1 MRSASRPEEGPG
13 IGARLR
19 GRSITLIGLM
29 GAGKTTVGRKLA
41 QLLDLPFR
49 DTDAEIETAAR
60 MTIAELFAAYG
71 EPEFR
76 KLEARV
82 VARLALEGPQ
92 VLATG
97 GGAFMAAATRA
108 VLRERSV
115 TVWLRADIDVLMER
129 VGRRN
134 TRPLLTA
141 ADDPR
146 AVMEDLIARR
156 YPVYGEADITI
167 ASRDVRREVIADEI
181 MEALDRH
188 LGSAFDGLAGRGA
201 A

>member
-1 MRSASRPEEGPG
+1 MRSASRPDERLD
-13 IGARLR
+13 IGARLG
-19 GRSITLIGLM
+19 GRAITLIGLM
-29 GAGKTTVGRKLA
+29 GAGKTTVGRKLG

-49 DTDAEIETAAR
+49 DTDVEIETAAR
-60 MTIAELFAAYG
+60 MTVAELFKAYG

-82 VARLALEGPQ
+82 VARLAMDGPQ

-97 GGAFMAAATRA
+97 GGAFMAAETRA
-108 VLRERSV
+108 TLRERAV

-134 TRPLLTA
+134 TRPLLDA
-141 ADDPR
+141 PDPR

-167 ASRDVRREVIADEI
+167 ASRNVRREVIADEI
-181 MEALDRH
+181 VEALDRH
-188 LGSAFDGLAGRGA
+188 LGSRFDRHRHD
-201 A
+201 

>member
-1 MRSASRPEEGPG
+1 
-13 IGARLR
+13 
-19 GRSITLIGLM
+19 M

-49 DTDAEIETAAR
+49 DTDVEIETAAR
-60 MTIAELFAAYG
+60 MTIGELFKVYG

-82 VARLALEGPQ
+82 VARLASEGPQ

-97 GGAFMAAATRA
+97 GGAFMDADTRA
-108 VLRERSV
+108 MLRERAV

-134 TRPLLTA
+134 TRPLLDTA
-141 ADDPR
+141 DPR

-156 YPVYGEADITI
+156 YPVYGEAAITI
-167 ASRDVRREVIADEI
+167 ASRDVLHAHDV
-181 MEALDRH
+181 
-188 LGSAFDGLAGRGA
+188 AGA
-201 A
+201 PA